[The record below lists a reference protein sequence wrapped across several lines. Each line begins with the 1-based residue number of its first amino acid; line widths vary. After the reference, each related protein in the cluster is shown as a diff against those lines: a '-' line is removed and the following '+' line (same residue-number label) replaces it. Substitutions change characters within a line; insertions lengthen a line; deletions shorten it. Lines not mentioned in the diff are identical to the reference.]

1 MNESEARVLVVDDE
15 LGIREGCRRILESE
29 GFVVAAAGD
38 GEAGLELFKQGG
50 GFAVALVDLKMPKMG
65 GIQLI
70 KRLRELDE
78 DVVIFVI
85 TAYAAIE
92 TAVEATRH
100 GAYGYIPKPFTPDEL
115 LLPVRNGLRS
125 RALSIEAKRLREE
138 RERRLL
144 EVAFERSKASTIISC
159 MTDGVLV
166 INRDSQ
172 IVLRNNGMMRILP
185 GLAALTLPSALERLG
200 CPDLEA
206 LIHEVLFSDSG
217 PVIASK
223 ELMVGKCAYLANAS
237 PVLEPNGDVM
247 GAVAVMR
254 DVTVLKKLD
263 VAKSMFISM
272 VAHEVKNPLAAVENY
287 LNLILGGYVDDEP
300 EQSRN
305 MLERSLLRISTLR
318 TMVSELINLTAI
330 ETGNFS
336 VTRSELDIREVVSAA
351 VEACQEKARERGHEL
366 SVTCDPDVERRR
378 ILADRDSLLMV
389 CTNLIDNAIKYTPDH
404 GHIHVR
410 IESSG
415 LFVKLAVKDDGIG
428 MSDEEAERVFD
439 EFFRAKNSGTVHV
452 PGTGLGLSLVKKLV
466 EIHEGTVSVQT
477 TPGKGST
484 FVVCL
489 PVAERVR
496 EFPFQGG

>member
-38 GEAGLELFKQGG
+38 GEAGLELFRQGVQAHPGG
-50 GFAVALVDLKMPKMG
+50 GFAVALVDLKMPKIG

-206 LIHEVLFSDSG
+206 LIHAVLFSDSG

-223 ELMVGKCAYLANAS
+223 ELMVGKCWQMPVRYSNQMETSWAPS
-237 PVLEPNGDVM
+237 P
-247 GAVAVMR
+247 
-254 DVTVLKKLD
+254 
-263 VAKSMFISM
+263 
-272 VAHEVKNPLAAVENY
+272 
-287 LNLILGGYVDDEP
+287 
-300 EQSRN
+300 
-305 MLERSLLRISTLR
+305 
-318 TMVSELINLTAI
+318 
-330 ETGNFS
+330 
-336 VTRSELDIREVVSAA
+336 
-351 VEACQEKARERGHEL
+351 
-366 SVTCDPDVERRR
+366 
-378 ILADRDSLLMV
+378 
-389 CTNLIDNAIKYTPDH
+389 
-404 GHIHVR
+404 
-410 IESSG
+410 
-415 LFVKLAVKDDGIG
+415 
-428 MSDEEAERVFD
+428 
-439 EFFRAKNSGTVHV
+439 
-452 PGTGLGLSLVKKLV
+452 
-466 EIHEGTVSVQT
+466 
-477 TPGKGST
+477 
-484 FVVCL
+484 
-489 PVAERVR
+489 
-496 EFPFQGG
+496 